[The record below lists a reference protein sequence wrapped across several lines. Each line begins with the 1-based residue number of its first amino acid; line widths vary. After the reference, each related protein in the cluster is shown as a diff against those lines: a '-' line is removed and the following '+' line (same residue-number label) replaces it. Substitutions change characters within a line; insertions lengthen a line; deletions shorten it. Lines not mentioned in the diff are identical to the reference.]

1 MNLTELAGIGG
12 QLNVSTDSNVLS
24 MRNALDQQAAQEDT
38 SRQAIA
44 AVTATKGMER
54 SVLPHLGGKIDIL
67 A

>member
-12 QLNVSTDSNVLS
+12 QLNVSTGSNVLS
-24 MRNALDQQAAQEDT
+24 MSNALDQQKVQADT
-38 SRQAIA
+38 NRQLTA

-54 SVLPHLGGKIDIL
+54 SVLPHLGGKIDIS